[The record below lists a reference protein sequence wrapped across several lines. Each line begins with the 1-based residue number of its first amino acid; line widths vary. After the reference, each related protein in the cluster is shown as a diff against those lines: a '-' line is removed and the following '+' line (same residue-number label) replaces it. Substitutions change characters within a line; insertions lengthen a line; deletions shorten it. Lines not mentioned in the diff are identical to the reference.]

1 VKTLKFRNGEKIIK
15 TIMLLLM
22 VFFTM
27 QMLSHLFLKLG
38 EGKTGGKTSGLFKS
52 SALLMPL
59 DAEPAYKY
67 AYALLFENV
76 ESQNNQM
83 ILKSI
88 RAFEKSIHH
97 NVLFYRAHYYLG
109 KALFFY
115 NQPSSPYFDR
125 GLRAFKRAAL
135 IRGNKNDNISTD
147 TLILMLSQW
156 PLLNDEDKT
165 FCRDLLENSI
175 LLLQGKNFDSILEV
189 WRLYCRDIDF
199 FKGILKKNPAYYLTI
214 ARELN
219 RMGSNLEM
227 KQEFLSQYEV
237 QRLEWLKTT
246 YQQYRRESI
255 DLLSRLKNLYGNS
268 NIEGYYRLAKNTG
281 FDEKDYL
288 DFKKKLDFH
297 IIQLLF
303 DRPGWQTDTKKRQ
316 EMEKYIFD
324 YFNDSPSRKEVEN
337 LYELLNKNDFFSQLH
352 NFTTSHLLVFYI
364 KQLVH
369 FKLGNYNNVIE
380 DIERLRQS
388 VAFVQKEHMKN
399 YTNILLLLSD
409 AYVENKLLTLA
420 MSLLEEIEKVSPGLL
435 ETHWRMKK
443 IELIIGVNKKG
454 EGEEDEVRWE
464 KYRDVTDSRFIE
476 VRSLNT
482 SKTVYL
488 VDSHDI
494 MIRIHDQLKAKLKPE
509 NLFQVFIDGKIYY
522 EAYISQLKEED
533 SVEVKFEESS
543 AKCEVLVKIN

>member
-1 VKTLKFRNGEKIIK
+1 MNRKIIS
-15 TIMLLLM
+15 TILLLLM
-22 VFFTM
+22 IFFTL

-38 EGKTGGKTSGLFKS
+38 EGKSSGKTSGLFKS
-52 SALLMPL
+52 SAMLMPL

-76 ESQNNQM
+76 ELQNNQM

-115 NQPSSPYFDR
+115 NQPDSPYFDR
-125 GLRAFKRAAL
+125 GLRSFKRAAL

-147 TLILMLSQW
+147 TLILLLSQW

-165 FCRDLLENSI
+165 FCRNLLENSI
-175 LLLQGKNFDSILEV
+175 QLLRGTNFDSILEV

-227 KQEFLSQYEV
+227 RQEFLSQYEV
-237 QRLEWLKTT
+237 QRLDWLKKT
-246 YQQYRRESI
+246 YQQYRQESI
-255 DLLSRLKNLYGNS
+255 DLLARLKNLYGNS

-303 DRPGWQTDTKKRQ
+303 DQSGWQTDTKKRQ
-316 EMEKYIFD
+316 EIESYIFD
-324 YFNDSPSRKEVEN
+324 YFSESPSRKEVES
-337 LYELLNKNDFFSQLH
+337 LYELLNKNDFFSQLL
-352 NFTTSHLLVFYI
+352 NFSTSHLLVFYI

-369 FKLGNYNNVIE
+369 FKLGNYDNVIE
-380 DIERLRQS
+380 DIEKLRQS
-388 VAFVQKEHMKN
+388 VAFVQREHMKD

-420 MSLLEEIEKVSPGLL
+420 MSLLEEIEKVSPGLM
-435 ETHWRMKK
+435 ETYWRMKK
-443 IELIIGVNKKG
+443 IELIIGTNNKG
-454 EGEEDEVRWE
+454 EGEEEEEEEVRVE
-464 KYRDVTDSRFIE
+464 KYRDVMDSRFIE
-476 VRSLNT
+476 LLSLPT
-482 SKTVYL
+482 RKTVYL
-488 VDSHDI
+488 VDSHDVV
-494 MIRIHDQLKAKLKPE
+494 IRIHDQLKVKLEPG

-522 EAYISQLKEED
+522 EAYISQLKEEGIF
-533 SVEVKFEESS
+533 EVKFESS
-543 AKCEVLVKIN
+543 PAKCDVLVKIN

>member
-1 VKTLKFRNGEKIIK
+1 MNKKIIK
-15 TIMLLLM
+15 TIILLLII
-22 VFFTM
+22 FFTL

-38 EGKTGGKTSGLFKS
+38 EGKSSGKTSGLFKS
-52 SALLMPL
+52 SAMLMPL

-115 NQPSSPYFDR
+115 NQPDSPYFDR
-125 GLRAFKRAAL
+125 GLRSFKRAAL

-147 TLILMLSQW
+147 TLILLLSQW

-165 FCRDLLENSI
+165 FCRNLLENSI
-175 LLLQGKNFDSILEV
+175 QLLRGTNFDSILEV

-227 KQEFLSQYEV
+227 RQEFLSQYEV
-237 QRLEWLKTT
+237 QRLDWLKKT
-246 YQQYRRESI
+246 YQQYRQESI
-255 DLLSRLKNLYGNS
+255 DLLARLKNLYGNS

-303 DRPGWQTDTKKRQ
+303 DQSGWQTDTKKRQ
-316 EMEKYIFD
+316 EIESYIFD
-324 YFNDSPSRKEVEN
+324 YFSESPSRKEVES
-337 LYELLNKNDFFSQLH
+337 LYELLNKNDFFSQLL
-352 NFTTSHLLVFYI
+352 NFSTSHLLVFYI

-369 FKLGNYNNVIE
+369 FKLGNYDNVIE
-380 DIERLRQS
+380 DIEKLRQS
-388 VAFVQKEHMKN
+388 VAFVQREHMKD

-420 MSLLEEIEKVSPGLL
+420 MSLLEEIEKVSPGLM
-435 ETHWRMKK
+435 ETYWRMKK
-443 IELIIGVNKKG
+443 IELIIGTNNKG
-454 EGEEDEVRWE
+454 EGEEEEEEEVRVE
-464 KYRDVTDSRFIE
+464 KYRDVMDSRFIE
-476 VRSLNT
+476 LLSLPT
-482 SKTVYL
+482 RKTVYL
-488 VDSHDI
+488 VDSHDVV
-494 MIRIHDQLKAKLKPE
+494 IRIHDQLKVKLEPG

-522 EAYISQLKEED
+522 EAYISQLKEEGIF
-533 SVEVKFEESS
+533 EVKFESS
-543 AKCEVLVKIN
+543 PAKCDVLVKIN